1 MIKQIYYFGS
11 FNPFHIGHR
20 MVATVVSD
28 YFYGCKVYIAPS
40 PCSPFKNKADMIP
53 IEKRI
58 EIIEACIEGVP
69 NMEFSGIDIAV
80 GGDKPNHYTYETL
93 EVIKMQ
99 YEGDSKEIGILIGS
113 DELAVFDKWKNWE
126 WIMDNFTVIVY
137 PRVGDPINMLLE
149 KFPKVVLGTAYY
161 ENEFVPQK
169 IGAAEPNN
177 LTREQ
182 LEHMK
187 DTTRFEDA
195 TKYTVVSKQPY
206 LYFEY
211 SATEMREKLKHF
223 KENYKELRCMYND
236 KALKIL
242 AEIYDK

>member
-80 GGDKPNHYTYETL
+80 GGDKLNHYTYETL

-99 YEGDSKEIGILIGS
+99 YEGNSKEIGILIGS

-137 PRVGDPINMLLE
+137 PRVGDDMTFLLN
-149 KFPKVVLGTAYY
+149 KFPKAELGTPYY
-161 ENEFVPQK
+161 TEFPAPVCPPK
-169 IGAAEPNN
+169 STDISP
-177 LTREQ
+177 EQ
-182 LEHMK
+182 LSKMK
-187 DTTRFEDA
+187 ESGKFKDIPMCET
-195 TKYTVVSKQPY
+195 KQPY

-211 SATEMREKLKHF
+211 SATEVREMLKKF
-223 KENYKELRCMYND
+223 KENYKVLSCMYNQ
-236 KALKIL
+236 KALDIL